1 MHDFE
6 RGFVDIGGPKCMDIL
21 VNCNLNDMP
30 KLQNMLHANE
40 RHAAFCVLVSVFP
53 LV

>member
-1 MHDFE
+1 MCGHY
-6 RGFVDIGGPKCMDIL
+6 GKFVT
-21 VNCNLNDMP
+21 LNGVS

-40 RHAAFCVLVSVFP
+40 KHAGFCVLVSLFP